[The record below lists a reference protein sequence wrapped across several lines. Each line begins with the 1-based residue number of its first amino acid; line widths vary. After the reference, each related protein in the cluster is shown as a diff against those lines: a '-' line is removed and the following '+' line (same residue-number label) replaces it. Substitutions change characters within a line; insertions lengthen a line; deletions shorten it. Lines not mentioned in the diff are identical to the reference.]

1 MRRDPVFLLVLMAIA
16 AIAAPQMAS
25 AQTATPFRQL
35 ERAAIFGSTI
45 DPPTNPAI
53 VIARLMTFDRD
64 NDGRLVKSE
73 LPERMQN
80 LLVGDLSGDQALDR
94 DEILAMAR
102 PAPPA
107 PVAAAT
113 VPGLR
118 GGGGGGY
125 TFGDQVSLST
135 RPHVEGALDDLRLT
149 PIQHQQALAIVRP
162 FMDALEAD
170 AEAVLLK
177 ELEPLMAPEHLGG
190 FKVMLERRMTGSN
203 MPGQFIERP
212 DGTRIH
218 INALRFGP
226 DLAQMINSFGLPPER
241 ASLALAALDGFK
253 VRIRPADADRAVLV
267 RSLKNVLNEEERENF
282 DAALQRRPLVKANA
296 MFAGAS
302 FVTGVVVPPPPP
314 APALRALPGD
324 VVSPAVIIR
333 QQVLEP

>member
-1 MRRDPVFLLVLMAIA
+1 MRRDPVFLLALMAIVA
-16 AIAAPQMAS
+16 MTLPQTAS
-25 AQTATPFRQL
+25 AQAVTPFRQL
-35 ERAAIFGSTI
+35 GQAAIFGSTI

-80 LLVGDLSGDQALDR
+80 LLVGDSSGDHALDR

-107 PVAAAT
+107 PVAAAAT

-125 TFGDQVSLST
+125 TFGDQLSLST
-135 RPHVEGALDDLRLT
+135 RSHVEGALEDLRLT
-149 PIQHQQALAIVRP
+149 PIQQQQALAIVRP
-162 FMDALEAD
+162 FMDRLEAD
-170 AEAVLLK
+170 AEA
-177 ELEPLMAPEHLGG
+177 ELVRQLEDMVGENQLRNFTA
-190 FKVMLERRMTGSN
+190 MLERQMSGSTGL
-203 MPGQFIERP
+203 MMVRRA
-212 DGTRIH
+212 DGSTVKM
-218 INALRFGP
+218 NVPRFGP

-241 ASLALAALDGFK
+241 TSLALAAFDGFK
-253 VRIRPADADRAVLV
+253 VRIRPADRDRAVLI
-267 RSLKNVLNEEERENF
+267 RQLKDVLSDEERENF

-314 APALRALPGD
+314 PAPLRALPGD
-324 VVSPAVIIR
+324 VVNPAVVVR
-333 QQVLEP
+333 PQVLEP

>member
-1 MRRDPVFLLVLMAIA
+1 MRRDPVFLLVLLAIA
-16 AIAAPQMAS
+16 AMAVPQIAS
-25 AQTATPFRQL
+25 AQAVTPFKQL
-35 ERAAIFGSTI
+35 GQPAIFGSTI

-64 NDGRLVKSE
+64 HDGRLVKSE

-80 LLVGDLSGDQALDR
+80 LLVGDSSGDHALDR

-125 TFGDQVSLST
+125 TFGDQLSLST
-135 RPHVEGALDDLRLT
+135 RSHVEGALDDLRLT
-149 PIQHQQALAIVRP
+149 PIQQQQALAIVRP

-177 ELEPLMAPEHLGG
+177 ALEPLMAPEHLGG
-190 FKVMLERRMTGSN
+190 FKVMLERRMTGSD
-203 MPGQFIERP
+203 MPGQFITRP
-212 DGTRIH
+212 DGTRIQ

-267 RSLKNVLNEEERENF
+267 RSLKNVLSDEERENF

-296 MFAGAS
+296 MFAG
-302 FVTGVVVPPPPP
+302 VVSGIVLPPPP

-324 VVSPAVIIR
+324 VVNPAVILR

>member
-1 MRRDPVFLLVLMAIA
+1 
-16 AIAAPQMAS
+16 
-25 AQTATPFRQL
+25 
-35 ERAAIFGSTI
+35 
-45 DPPTNPAI
+45 
-53 VIARLMTFDRD
+53 
-64 NDGRLVKSE
+64 
-73 LPERMQN
+73 
-80 LLVGDLSGDQALDR
+80 
-94 DEILAMAR
+94 
-102 PAPPA
+102 
-107 PVAAAT
+107 
-113 VPGLR
+113 
-118 GGGGGGY
+118 
-125 TFGDQVSLST
+125 
-135 RPHVEGALDDLRLT
+135 
-149 PIQHQQALAIVRP
+149 
-162 FMDALEAD
+162 
-170 AEAVLLK
+170 
-177 ELEPLMAPEHLGG
+177 MAPEHLGG

-203 MPGQFIERP
+203 MPGQFIARP

>member
-1 MRRDPVFLLVLMAIA
+1 MRRDPVFLLVPMAIA
-16 AIAAPQMAS
+16 AMAAPQMAS

-80 LLVGDLSGDQALDR
+80 LLAADASGDQALDR
-94 DEILAMAR
+94 DEIRAMAR

-107 PVAAAT
+107 AVAAT

-135 RPHVEGALDDLRLT
+135 RTHVEDALDDLRLM
-149 PIQHQQALAIVRP
+149 PVAHQQALAIVRP
-162 FMDALEAD
+162 FMDRLEAD
-170 AEAVLLK
+170 ATAVLLK
-177 ELEPLMAPEHLGG
+177 DLEGQMSSAQLGRFKLMLDRQMSGN
-190 FKVMLERRMTGSN
+190 N
-203 MPGQFIERP
+203 MPAQIMTRP
-212 DGTRIH
+212 DGTRV
-218 INALRFGP
+218 NVFRLFGP
-226 DLAQMINSFGLPPER
+226 DPAQVINSFALPPDQTK
-241 ASLALAALDGFK
+241 LALAAFEGFK
-253 VRIRPADADRAVLV
+253 DRLRPAGADREALLDE
-267 RSLKNVLNEEERENF
+267 LKNILSDEERENF
-282 DAALQRRPLVKANA
+282 GAALQRRPLVKANA
-296 MFAGAS
+296 MFAGVVS
-302 FVTGVVVPPPPP
+302 GVMPMPPPPP
-314 APALRALPGD
+314 PPIQRALPGD
-324 VVSPAVIIR
+324 VVSPAVILR

>member
-1 MRRDPVFLLVLMAIA
+1 MAV
-16 AIAAPQMAS
+16 PQTAS

-35 ERAAIFGSTI
+35 ERAEIFGSTI

-64 NDGRLVKSE
+64 HDGRLVKSE

-80 LLVGDLSGDQALDR
+80 LLVGDSSGDQALDR
-94 DEILAMAR
+94 DEILALAR

-113 VPGLR
+113 LPGLR

-135 RPHVEGALDDLRLT
+135 RPHVEGALEDLRLT
-149 PIQHQQALAIVRP
+149 PIAQQQALAIVRP

-170 AEAVLLK
+170 AEAVLVK
-177 ELEPLMAPEHLGG
+177 ELEELVTPNQLRNFTM
-190 FKVMLERRMTGSN
+190 MLQRQMSGSN
-203 MPGQFIERP
+203 VPQVVRKA
-212 DGTRIH
+212 DGATVKV
-218 INALRFGP
+218 NVFRFGP
-226 DLAQMINSFGLPPER
+226 DLTMVINSFQLGPER
-241 ASLALAALDGFK
+241 TPLALAALDRFK

-267 RSLKNVLNEEERENF
+267 RALKNVLSDEERENF

-296 MFAGAS
+296 MFAGIVS
-302 FVTGVVVPPPPP
+302 GVVQVPPP

-324 VVSPAVIIR
+324 VVSPEIVR
-333 QQVLEP
+333 PLVLKP

>member
-16 AIAAPQMAS
+16 AMAAPQMAS
-25 AQTATPFRQL
+25 AQAVTPFKQL
-35 ERAAIFGSTI
+35 GQPAIFGSTV
-45 DPPTNPAI
+45 DPPTSPAI

-80 LLVGDLSGDQALDR
+80 LLAGDSSGDQALDR

-113 VPGLR
+113 VTGFR
-118 GGGGGGY
+118 GGGGGSY

-135 RPHVEGALDDLRLT
+135 RSHVEGALDDLKLT
-149 PIQHQQALAIVRP
+149 SIQQQQALAIVRP
-162 FMDALEAD
+162 FMDRLEAD
-170 AEAVLLK
+170 AEAVLVR
-177 ELEPLMAPEHLGG
+177 ELEDLVGENQLRNFTA
-190 FKVMLERRMTGSN
+190 MLERQMSGSN
-203 MPGQFIERP
+203 GLMVVRRA
-212 DGTRIH
+212 DGSTVKM
-218 INALRFGP
+218 NAPRFGP
-226 DLAQMINSFGLPPER
+226 DLAQMINGFGLPPER
-241 ASLALAALDGFK
+241 TSLALAALDGFK
-253 VRIRPADADRAVLV
+253 VRIRPADRDRAVLL
-267 RSLKNVLNEEERENF
+267 RQLKDVLSDEERENF

>member
-1 MRRDPVFLLVLMAIA
+1 MRRDLVFLVMLTAFA
-16 AIAAPQMAS
+16 AMAAPQMAS
-25 AQTATPFRQL
+25 AQTAAPFRQL

-80 LLVGDLSGDQALDR
+80 LLVGDSSGDQALDR

-118 GGGGGGY
+118 GGGGSGY

-170 AEAVLLK
+170 AEAALLK
-177 ELEPLMAPEHLGG
+177 ELEPLMAPEHLAG
-190 FKVMLERRMTGSN
+190 FKTMLERRMTGSN
-203 MPGQFIERP
+203 MPGQFIVRP
-212 DGTRIH
+212 DGTRIQV
-218 INALRFGP
+218 NALRFGP
-226 DLAQMINSFGLPPER
+226 DPAQMLNSFGLPPQQ
-241 ASLALAALDGFK
+241 ASLALAALDAFK

-267 RSLKNVLNEEERENF
+267 RALKNVLSEEERENF

-296 MFAGAS
+296 MFAGIVS
-302 FVTGVVVPPPPP
+302 GVVQVPPP
-314 APALRALPGD
+314 ARALRALPGD
-324 VVSPAVIIR
+324 VVNPAVIVR
-333 QQVLEP
+333 PQVLEP